1 MCGIAG
7 FIGESKNAH
16 ITFDLTT
23 KLFAK
28 CETRGT
34 DAAGFWGTEAGQ
46 KGRIFYHKEPVRSS
60 QFVKSNEIWRQANRN
75 NIDLMLTHAR
85 GASKG
90 VGHPHDNI
98 NNHPFVNTDKS
109 LALIHNGRIEDYEY
123 NTLKA
128 KYEVISSCDS
138 EILLRILEGG
148 EDYPEEHLSEFGN
161 LENLHRMAGIKDIY
175 SLINDGHM
183 AVAVGERLKD
193 GTRLLWLFRNRHR
206 PLWVSDMRDALGQ
219 IFFVSEPS
227 IWEDSVAEMKS
238 SKFFR
243 KQRLIEVPNEEVW
256 YLKIGPGEK
265 IPSNVQRFQVCKE
278 ETDIVWNF
286 DGKYRSIKNEEP
298 RHKVVTKLGEKDK
311 VIYQPQ
317 TQKKSGFFY
326 DQSLEGHEDIEEFS
340 IRDLEYKC
348 RTLKRIVESIE
359 TTATQLVQ
367 EQSITRHDFDQLLSL
382 LDQQK
387 TDLESIENNLGYT

>member
-16 ITFDLTT
+16 VTSELTT

-28 CETRGT
+28 CESRGT
-34 DAAGFWGTEAGQ
+34 DAAGFWGAESGQ
-46 KGRIFYHKEPVRSS
+46 KGRIFYHKEPIRSS
-60 QFVKSNEIWRQANRN
+60 QFVKSNDIWRQATRSPIN
-75 NIDLMLTHAR
+75 LMLTHAR

-90 VGHPHDNI
+90 MGHPHDNI
-98 NNHPFVNTDKS
+98 NNHPFVSTDMS
-109 LALIHNGRIEDYEY
+109 LALIHNGRVEDYEY
-123 NTLKA
+123 NTLKE
-128 KYEVISSCDS
+128 KYEVISNCDS

-148 EDYPEEHLSEFGN
+148 EDYSQAEIAELGD

-206 PLWVSDMRDALGQ
+206 PLWISDMRETLGQ
-219 IFFVSEPS
+219 IFFVSEPT
-227 IWEDSVAEMKS
+227 IWEDSVYEMKPN
-238 SKFFR
+238 KFFK
-243 KQRLIEVPNEEVW
+243 KQKLIEIPEEEVW
-256 YLKIGPGEK
+256 YIKIKPDEK
-265 IPSNVQRFQVCKE
+265 IPSNVHRFQVCKE
-278 ETDIVWNF
+278 STDLEFNA
-286 DGKYRSIKNEEP
+286 KYRPLKVKENEN
-298 RHKVVTKLGEKDK
+298 KIVTRLGTKDK
-311 VIYQPQ
+311 V
-317 TQKKSGFFY
+317 TQLQAQVQAAKKSFFH

-348 RTLKRIVESIE
+348 RTLKRIIEGIE
-359 TTATQLVQ
+359 TTTTNLVQ
-367 EQSITRHDFDQLLSL
+367 QQSITRHDFDQLLSL

-387 TDLESIENNLGYT
+387 NDLQAIEDNLGYT

>member
-28 CETRGT
+28 CESRGT
-34 DAAGFWGTEAGQ
+34 DAAGFWGTESGQ
-46 KGRIFYHKEPVRSS
+46 KGRIFYHKEPIRSS
-60 QFVKSNEIWRQANRN
+60 QFVKSNEIWRQANRSS
-75 NIDLMLTHAR
+75 IDLMLTHAR

-98 NNHPFVNTDKS
+98 NNHPFVSNCKS

-123 NTLKA
+123 HTLKT

-148 EDYPEEHLSEFGN
+148 EDYPHEHLSEFGS
-161 LENLHRMAGIKDIY
+161 LENLHRMAGIRDIY

-206 PLWVSDMRDALGQ
+206 PLWVSDMRETLGQ

-227 IWEDSVAEMKS
+227 IWEDSVYEMKS
-238 SKFFR
+238 NKFFK
-243 KQRLIEVPNEEVW
+243 KQKLIEVPNEEVW
-256 YLKIGPGEK
+256 YIKISPGEK
-265 IPSNVQRFQVCKE
+265 VPSNVQRFQVCKE
-278 ETDIVWNF
+278 ETDVVWSF
-286 DGKYRSIKNEEP
+286 DGKYRPIKNDESN
-298 RHKVVTKLGEKDK
+298 HKIVTKLGEGDR
-311 VIYQPQ
+311 IIQ
-317 TQKKSGFFY
+317 TQQPKQSKTYFY
-326 DQSLEGHEDIEEFS
+326 DQSLQGHEDIEEFP

-348 RTLKRIVESIE
+348 RTLKRLIESIE
-359 TTATQLVQ
+359 VTATDLVQ
-367 EQSITRHDFDQLLSL
+367 QQSITRHDFDQLLSL
-382 LDQQK
+382 LDQEHS
-387 TDLESIENNLGYT
+387 DLTSIENNLGYT